1 MSKNGDDHELFA
13 GAFGLND
20 SAFAPIEPMHRY
32 ALVKNIKEVS
42 DDRLK
47 FEQESLY
54 PPFDAAQEG
63 LVDSEGAISATNRR
77 IRNYRPSEDAIK
89 HLEKAR
95 SSFKKTLAGISRVV
109 AVQ

>member
-1 MSKNGDDHELFA
+1 MSKNGDDHELFVC
-13 GAFGLND
+13 AFGLND
-20 SAFAPIEPMHRY
+20 SAFAPIEPMHGY

-42 DDRLK
+42 DDLLK
-47 FEQESLY
+47 FEQEFLY

-63 LVDSEGAISATNRR
+63 LVDSEDAISATNRR
-77 IRNYRPSEDAIK
+77 IRNYRPGEDGIK